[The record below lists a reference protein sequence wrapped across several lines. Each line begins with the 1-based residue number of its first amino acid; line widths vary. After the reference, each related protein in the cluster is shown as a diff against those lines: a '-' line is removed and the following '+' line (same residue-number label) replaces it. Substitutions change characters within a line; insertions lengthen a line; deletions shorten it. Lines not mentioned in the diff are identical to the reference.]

1 MQTKY
6 VVVLGSL
13 MSGLGKGVITS
24 SILKLLDFHGYKVLP
39 IKFDGYLNFDAGTMN
54 PFQHGEVFVLDDKS
68 EVDMDF
74 GIYERFLNKDLTGDL
89 SITGGRLFS
98 AITSK
103 ERQGSYLGEDI
114 QIIPHLTDDI
124 IRRIEHIAE
133 SKKPDV
139 LVIEVGGTVGD
150 IENSYFIEAMRQ
162 LGLRHDVAF
171 VNLTYIPSLEAVG
184 EQKTKPAQIGL
195 RLLLQA
201 GIRPDFLVCRTST
214 KLLDATKEK
223 LALFSNLKPESIMD
237 DPDLQTLYQLPL
249 RLMEQG
255 LDTLLIKKLELGD
268 RKADARK
275 VSEWRRR
282 VDRIVHPKGELNV
295 AVVGKYTS
303 MKDSYASVK
312 EALVHA
318 GSAADARINIM
329 WIESSDYERKNPDYS
344 KIDDADAIVVTGG
357 FGRRGTEGMIN
368 IIRYARENAIP
379 YLGLCLGM
387 QLMAV
392 EYARDVC
399 GMHGANSSEFD
410 RNSRYKIIDLLPW
423 QKKVKGKGGTMRLGA
438 QECRIV
444 DKNSSTFKSY
454 GKGLISERHRHR
466 YEFNNLYM
474 DAMKSK
480 GLRFA
485 GFTKDGK
492 LVEFIEW
499 PGGFGIGTQSH
510 PELKSRLESPSPA
523 FVGLINAAKG
533 HGAA

>member
-1 MQTKY
+1 
-6 VVVLGSL
+6 
-13 MSGLGKGVITS
+13 MSGLGKGVITA

-39 IKFDGYLNFDAGTMN
+39 IKFDGYLNYDAGTMN

-89 SITGGRLFS
+89 SITGGKLFS

-124 IRRIEHIAE
+124 IKRIESIAS
-133 SKKPDV
+133 SKNPDV

-162 LGLRHDVAF
+162 LALKHEVAF
-171 VNLTYIPSLEAVG
+171 VNLTYIPSIATVG

-201 GIRPDFLVCRTST
+201 GIRPDFLICRTST
-214 KLLDATKEK
+214 HLLDATKNK
-223 LALFSNLKPESIMD
+223 LALFSNLKPENIMD
-237 DPDLQTLYQLPL
+237 DPDLPTLYQLPI
-249 RLMEQG
+249 RLKEQG
-255 LDTLLIKKLELGD
+255 LDRLLIQKLNLVK
-268 RKADARK
+268 RKEDAWK
-275 VSEWRRR
+275 VAEWKRR
-282 VDRIVHPKGELNV
+282 VGRIVRPEGEITV

-303 MKDSYASVK
+303 MRDSYASVK
-312 EALVHA
+312 EALIHA
-318 GSAADARINIM
+318 GSALNARINIC
-329 WIESSDYERKNPDYS
+329 WIESSDYESKNPDFS
-344 KIDDADAIVVTGG
+344 TIHDADAMIVTGG

-368 IIRYARENAIP
+368 LIRYAREKGIP

-399 GMHGANSSEFD
+399 DLSGANSSEFNN
-410 RNSRYKIIDLLPW
+410 NSRYKVIDLLPW
-423 QKKVKGKGGTMRLGA
+423 QKKLKDKGGTMRLGA
-438 QECRIV
+438 QECRII
-444 DKNSSTFKSY
+444 DKSSITFDAYRKD
-454 GKGLISERHRHR
+454 LISERHRHR
-466 YEFNNLYM
+466 YEFNNTYLN
-474 DAMKSK
+474 ALRSK

-485 GFTKDGK
+485 GFTKDRK

-499 PGGFGIGTQSH
+499 TSGFGIGTQSH
-510 PELKSRLESPSPA
+510 PELKSRLESPAPT
-523 FVGLINAAKG
+523 FMGLIEAAKSYRKNQG
-533 HGAA
+533 R